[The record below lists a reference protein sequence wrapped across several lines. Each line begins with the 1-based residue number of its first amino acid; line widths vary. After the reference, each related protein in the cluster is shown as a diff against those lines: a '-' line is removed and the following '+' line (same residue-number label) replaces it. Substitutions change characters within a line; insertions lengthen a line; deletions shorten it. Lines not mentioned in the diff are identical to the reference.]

1 MDEKSTAKLFGEHLR
16 KIRLEKRM
24 SQEKL
29 AHQSGYHPTYISHL
43 ETGKKQPT
51 LQTIIQ
57 IAKSLDVK
65 LADLLSPFE

>member
-1 MDEKSTAKLFGEHLR
+1 MGEKSTAELFGENLR
-16 KIRLEKRM
+16 KIRTDKGV

-29 AHQSGYHPTYISHL
+29 AHLSGYHPTYISHL

-51 LQTIIQ
+51 LNTIIQ

-65 LADLLSPFE
+65 LTELLKPFE